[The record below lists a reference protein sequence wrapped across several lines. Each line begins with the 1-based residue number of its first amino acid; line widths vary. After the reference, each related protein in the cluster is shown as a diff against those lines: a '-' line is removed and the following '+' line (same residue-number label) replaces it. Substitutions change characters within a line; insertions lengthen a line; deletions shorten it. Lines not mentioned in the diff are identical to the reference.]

1 MKVNK
6 IVPVALGA
14 LLLMAGCKSTETITE
29 QQNGT
34 ISQQQKPELPAFDT
48 EGHRGARGL
57 MPENS
62 IPAMMKAL
70 ELGVTTLEM
79 DTHITKDGKVVVT
92 HDPHINPLYARTP
105 DGKDIT
111 KEESKKYAI
120 YQMNYDQVRQFEMGT
135 KFYDAYPQQQKVK
148 TYIPLLAE
156 LIDSVQT
163 HIKKNNLPQVF
174 YNIETKSVPNGD
186 NTIHP
191 EPAVFVKKL
200 VEVLEEKNLT
210 PWVIIQ
216 SFDPR
221 TLQVL
226 HQQYPHIRAS
236 LLVSN
241 KDSFE
246 ENLERL
252 GFTPVVYSPNYK
264 LVTAELIQK
273 AHAKNIKVIPWT
285 VNTAEDIAR
294 LKALGVDGIISDYP
308 NLFAEAGK

>member
-1 MKVNK
+1 MILHK
-6 IVPVALGA
+6 IVPVAVTA
-14 LLLMAGCKSTETITE
+14 LLLISSCKSTETITK
-29 QQNGT
+29 QQM
-34 ISQQQKPELPAFDT
+34 PELPAFDT

-79 DTHITKDGKVVVT
+79 DCHVTKDGKVVVT
-92 HDPHINPLYARTP
+92 HDPYINPLYARTP

-111 KEESKKYAI
+111 KEESQNYAI
-120 YQMNYDQVRQFEMGT
+120 YQMDYDQVRRFEMGT
-135 KFYDAYPQQQKVK
+135 KFYDTYPHQQKVK

-156 LIDSVQT
+156 LIDSVQN
-163 HIKKNNLPQVF
+163 HIKANNLPQVF
-174 YNIETKSVPNGD
+174 YNIETKSVANGD

-200 VEVLEEKNLT
+200 VEVLEEKKIT
-210 PWVIIQ
+210 EWAIVQ

-221 TLQVL
+221 TLKVL
-226 HQQYPHIRAS
+226 HEQYPNIRAS

-246 ENLERL
+246 ENIERL

-264 LVTAELIQK
+264 LVTPELIAK
-273 AHAKNIKVIPWT
+273 AHEKNIKVIPWT

-294 LKALGVDGIISDYP
+294 LKAMGVDGIISDYP
-308 NLFAEAGK
+308 NMYKELQN

>member
-1 MKVNK
+1 MIINK
-6 IVPVALGA
+6 IVPVALAA
-14 LLLMAGCKSTETITE
+14 LLLLAGCKSTETI
-29 QQNGT
+29 
-34 ISQQQKPELPAFDT
+34 SQQQNPELPAFDT

-111 KEESKKYAI
+111 KEENKKYAI
-120 YQMNYDQVRQFEMGT
+120 YQMDYDQVHQFEMGT
-135 KFYDAYPQQQKVK
+135 KFYDAYPQQQKLK
-148 TYIPLLAE
+148 TYIPLLSE

-174 YNIETKSVPNGD
+174 YNIETKSVPDGD
-186 NTIHP
+186 NAIHP

-200 VEVLEEKNLT
+200 VEVLEEKKLT
-210 PWVIIQ
+210 QWAIIQ

-246 ENLERL
+246 ENIERL

-264 LVTAELIQK
+264 LVTPELIAK

-294 LKALGVDGIISDYP
+294 LKAMGVDGIISDYP
-308 NLFAEAGK
+308 NLFKEMQK